1 MRLAEVAEQGASP
14 LLVTIGDEC
23 VGLIAVSDPVKEGS
37 IRAIHDFH
45 EMGIHTVMLTG
56 DNQRTAEAIRKI
68 VGIGDVVAE
77 LLPQDKQAKVE
88 YYRSKG
94 FSPAFIGDGINDAP
108 ALTAADVGIA
118 IGGGTDIAIESA
130 DIVLMNNSLET
141 AVTAIQLSKAV
152 MRTIKQNLFWA
163 LFYNSLC
170 IPLAAGLFYTVFGL
184 RLSPMFAAA
193 AMSFSSVSVVTNAL
207 RLNRFR
213 PQRIEQTAH
222 NMSYCPTLSDGKTD
236 DAQLIAYSAK
246 TDAGPGSVS
255 EQEAK
260 AQSELKKIT
269 HKENTDMNNITLTV
283 EGMSCGHCSARVEKA
298 LNAIEG
304 VSAKVDL
311 EAKSASVTYPD
322 TVTVDALKAAVTN
335 AGYSVA
341 GSH

>member
-1 MRLAEVAEQGASP
+1 
-14 LLVTIGDEC
+14 
-23 VGLIAVSDPVKEGS
+23 
-37 IRAIHDFH
+37 
-45 EMGIHTVMLTG
+45 
-56 DNQRTAEAIRKI
+56 
-68 VGIGDVVAE
+68 
-77 LLPQDKQAKVE
+77 
-88 YYRSKG
+88 
-94 FSPAFIGDGINDAP
+94 
-108 ALTAADVGIA
+108 
-118 IGGGTDIAIESA
+118 
-130 DIVLMNNSLET
+130 MNNSLET

-213 PQRIEQTAH
+213 PKRIEQTAH

-311 EAKSASVTYPD
+311 ESKSASVTYPD
-322 TVTVDALKAAVTN
+322 IVTVDALKAAVTD